1 MSTPLSD
8 LDNLQLQERI
18 HDCCLAIIIIC
29 QDIQMCAVAQQPVIL
44 PFLTLIANPGAESCL
59 IIIPKRWQQSTR
71 PHNGRQQRPLYLRL
85 DLHAMLVSLAR
96 KLYH

>member
-29 QDIQMCAVAQQPVIL
+29 QDIQMCAVAQPVML

-59 IIIPKRWQQSTR
+59 IIMPKRWQQSTR
-71 PHNGRQQRPLYLRL
+71 PHNGRQQRPLYLHL
-85 DLHAMLVSLAR
+85 DLHAMLVSPAR